1 MHNALSIA
9 KKEINAYF
17 SSPMGYLIGAVFLIL
32 TGLFFAQYL
41 LATQEASMRGF
52 FSPASF
58 FLLLI
63 SPVITMRL
71 IAEEQKMGTLELL
84 LTSPVTDL
92 QVVIGKFLAGLAMI
106 AGMLVLTLYY
116 FVLLMWVGSPDLGP
130 VFTGYL
136 GLILLGSAILSVGL
150 LASSFTSNQIVS
162 AVVALGILL
171 MFWLLGNLGTFLNAI
186 PWAKDILQY
195 LSLASHYSDLVNG
208 VLDTRD
214 IIYYVSF
221 TVTALFLTVRSLE
234 SRRWR

>member
-1 MHNALSIA
+1 MRNALGIT

-17 SSPMGYLIGAVFLIL
+17 SSPMAYLIGAVFLIL

-41 LATQEASMRGF
+41 LATQEASMKGF

-92 QVVIGKFLAGLAMI
+92 QVVMGKFLAGVAMI
-106 AGMLVLTLYY
+106 AGMLLLTLYY
-116 FVLLMWVGSPDLGP
+116 FVLLIWVGDPDLGP
-130 VFTGYL
+130 IFTGYL
-136 GLILLGSAILSVGL
+136 GLLLLGSAILSVGL

-171 MFWLLGNLGTFLNAI
+171 LFWLLGSAGAFLNAI
-186 PWAKDILQY
+186 PWARSFLEYIS
-195 LSLASHYSDLVNG
+195 LSSHYSDLVNG

-214 IIYYVSF
+214 ITYYVSF
-221 TVTALFLTVRSLE
+221 TVAALFLTVRSLE

>member
-1 MHNALSIA
+1 MRNSFGIA
-9 KKEINAYF
+9 KKEINSYF
-17 SSPMGYLIGAVFLIL
+17 SSPMAYLIGAVFLVL
-32 TGLFFAQYL
+32 TGVFFAQYL
-41 LATQEASMRGF
+41 LATQEASMKGF

-92 QVVIGKFLAGLAMI
+92 HVVVGKFLASMAMI
-106 AGMLVLTLYY
+106 MGMLLLTLYY
-116 FVLLMWVGSPDLGP
+116 FVLLIWVGSPDLGP
-130 VFTGYL
+130 VATGYF
-136 GLILLGSAILSVGL
+136 GLVLLAGSILSVGL

-162 AVVALGILL
+162 AVMALGILL
-171 MFWLLGNLGTFLNAI
+171 LLWLLGNLGSFLNSV
-186 PWAKDILQY
+186 PWAKDILVY
-195 LSLASHYSDLVNG
+195 LSLSSHYSDLVNG

-214 IIYYVSF
+214 VVYYVSF
-221 TVTALFLTVRSLE
+221 IVATLFLTVRSLE

>member
-1 MHNALSIA
+1 MRNAFGIA
-9 KKEINAYF
+9 KKEISSYF
-17 SSPMGYLIGAVFLIL
+17 SSPMAYLIGAVFLVL
-32 TGLFFAQYL
+32 TGVFFAQYL

-92 QVVIGKFLAGLAMI
+92 QVVVGKFLASMAMI
-106 AGMLVLTLYY
+106 SGMLLLTLYY
-116 FVLLMWVGSPDLGP
+116 FVLLLWVGSPDLGP
-130 VFTGYL
+130 VATGYF
-136 GLILLGSAILSVGL
+136 GLILLAGSILSVGL

-171 MFWLLGNLGTFLNAI
+171 LLWLLGNLGSFFNSV
-186 PWAKDILQY
+186 PWARDILNY
-195 LSLASHYSDLVNG
+195 LSLSTHYSELVNG

-214 IIYYVSF
+214 VVYYVSF
-221 TVTALFLTVRSLE
+221 IVLALFLTVRSLE

>member
-1 MHNALSIA
+1 MRNSFGIA
-9 KKEINAYF
+9 KKEINSYF
-17 SSPMGYLIGAVFLIL
+17 SSPMAYLIGAVFLVL
-32 TGLFFAQYL
+32 TGVFFAQYL
-41 LATQEASMRGF
+41 LATQEASMKGF

-92 QVVIGKFLAGLAMI
+92 QVVVGKFLASMAMI
-106 AGMLVLTLYY
+106 MGMLLLTLYY
-116 FVLLMWVGSPDLGP
+116 FVLLIWVGSPDLGP
-130 VFTGYL
+130 VATGYF
-136 GLILLGSAILSVGL
+136 GLVLLAGSILSVGL

-162 AVVALGILL
+162 AVMALGILL
-171 MFWLLGNLGTFLNAI
+171 LLWLLGNLGSFLNSV
-186 PWAKDILQY
+186 PWAKDILVY
-195 LSLASHYSDLVNG
+195 LSLSSHYSDLVNG

-214 IIYYVSF
+214 VVYYVSF
-221 TVTALFLTVRSLE
+221 IVATLFLTVRSLE